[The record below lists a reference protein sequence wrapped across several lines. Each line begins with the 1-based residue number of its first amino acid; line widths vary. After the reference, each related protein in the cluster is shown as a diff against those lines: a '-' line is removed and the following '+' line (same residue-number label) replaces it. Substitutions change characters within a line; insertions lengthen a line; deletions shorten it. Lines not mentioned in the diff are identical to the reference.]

1 MFFFSR
7 SRSFIH
13 QHPSGDLS
21 KVYSLL
27 ASSLHKGPDP
37 ANFINYSSTF
47 KSLKAVKDVVSVEV
61 WDYVEKSPLGPA
73 RFSLFEFEYIT
84 GLNSEPL
91 PNTMVVEDIETSN
104 SFWAMFNLR
113 RTRSTPSAE
122 DIRTLCRSPDVCRSW
137 SREDQIRLCYL
148 AILTGS
154 LLALDRREAIPPA
167 KEKLLMDLDIFEQY
181 PWGRVDFVE
190 LVQQIKD
197 ATATKIKANEI
208 GRPFR
213 SNGPCLL
220 RFKGN
225 YGKLS
230 LGSILEEAKVTCMS
244 LRSVDEVYPVWE
256 YQDEDPE
263 IDNLLEFLRQDN
275 SLSTITWQALP
286 EYPLT
291 PIECN
296 KHGRVASQ
304 RKSKKPKKVAS
315 DGQENIADGGEKC
328 GDIAKTEEQV
338 QSDDDDG
345 NFFIQRR
352 KNPERLFHMEP
363 PHVGTF
369 GNLISRVATLER
381 TGCEVKKFVDLV
393 SRVLSLEEDWRVPN
407 TRVKLSNKEAIKEG
421 ENMVKLKGKATDV
434 GEPEIG
440 EDYDKIKSPH
450 VSMEE
455 EVDRLHEEAVIA
467 LTLMSS
473 ETFVVGTRDNQLQSV
488 DDAKALALKG
498 DEDKPQSA
506 SSNIITSSK
515 PIRRSARIAAL
526 SEKLNTNY
534 LVVYGPVD
542 KTKVKALNAFIK
554 EKGDSTYPPGNVFTA
569 KEFFHNFMKPRSWL
583 SFVDLDVPVAMY
595 RVRFSR
601 NPSDFISP
609 RIAIL
614 DAVFQTWWS
623 SQYKAWLGDQSNIPK
638 GVYDYYSC
646 KRPKTIH
653 PARNGDE
660 MSIHYIHMTGL
671 IPMKNITQAAIPF
684 ARMIPYDLYAFSD
697 PEVKQVMDTA
707 MYSIQFVGKPPYGD
721 CGIYAVKFL
730 ECLVMGVAFAD
741 EHLCD
746 DNMMIMRRK
755 LAAEM
760 YDETRHLEDA
770 SPASTGKPF
779 LRNASPASFK
789 DFFSIVNFIVLFI
802 SASYSSLFQGN
813 TYFCNFYHKQALP
826 VHASLPMEFS
836 PSLFSDETRPDPAN
850 FINYSSTFKS
860 LKVVKDVVSVEVWDY
875 VEKSPLGIIIK
886 FMDLEFAWSST
897 LVHNFFSRQLYCKKR
912 HKLWF
917 LIGKQPARFS
927 LFEFEGITGLNCEP
941 LPNTM
946 VVEDVKKTNSFW
958 ALFNMRRNRSTPSVE
973 DIRTLCR
980 SPDRSYPP
988 AKAKLLMDLDIF
1000 EQYPWGRVAFVE
1012 LVQQIKDA
1020 IATKIKANSYVCKGS
1035 NGPCLLR
1042 FKGKYGKLSLGSILE
1057 EAKVTCM
1064 SPRSVDEVHPVWEHQ
1079 DEDPE
1084 IDNLLELLRQ
1094 DDSLSTI
1101 TWQALPEYPLTP
1113 IECNKRGRVTSQ
1125 RKSKKPKKVAS
1136 DGKEN
1141 IADGGEKR
1149 DDIAKTE
1156 EELPFERQGINV
1168 GRSAPQTER
1177 EDHPDNPEEENA

>member
-1 MFFFSR
+1 MEFPPSLFSDETR
-7 SRSFIH
+7 
-13 QHPSGDLS
+13 
-21 KVYSLL
+21 
-27 ASSLHKGPDP
+27 PDP

-61 WDYVEKSPLGPA
+61 WDYVEKSPLGIIIKFMDLEFAWSSALVHYFLSRQLYCKKRHELWFLIGKQHA
-73 RFSLFEFEYIT
+73 RFSLFEFEDIK
-84 GLNSEPL
+84 GLNCEPL
-91 PNTMVVEDIETSN
+91 PNTMVVENVEKSN
-104 SFWAMFNLR
+104 SFWALFNLR

-122 DIRTLCRSPDVCRSW
+122 DIRTLCRSPDVCKSW
-137 SREDQIRLCYL
+137 SRENQIRTCYL
-148 AILTGS
+148 AILTGG

-167 KEKLLMDLDIFEQY
+167 KAKLLMDLEIFEQY
-181 PWGRVDFVE
+181 PWGRVAFVE

-197 ATATKIKANEI
+197 ATVMKIKSNSYI
-208 GRPFR
+208 CKG

-220 RFKGN
+220 RFKGK

-230 LGSILEEAKVTCMS
+230 LGPILEEAKVTCMS
-244 LRSVDEVYPVWE
+244 PRSIDEVHPIWE
-256 YQDEDPE
+256 HQDEDPE

-291 PIECN
+291 PIESN
-296 KHGRVASQ
+296 KRGRVASQ
-304 RKSKKPKKVAS
+304 SKSKTPKKVAS
-315 DGQENIADGGEKC
+315 DGQENIADGDEKRV
-328 GDIAKTEEQV
+328 DIAKTEEHV

-369 GNLISRVATLER
+369 GNLISRVAALER
-381 TGCEVKKFVDLV
+381 TGCEVKNFVDLV

-407 TRVKLSNKEAIKEG
+407 TRVKL
-421 ENMVKLKGKATDV
+421 LGKATEV

-440 EDYDKIKSPH
+440 EDYDTIKSPH

-467 LTLMSS
+467 LGLMSS

-498 DEDKPQSA
+498 DEDEPQ
-506 SSNIITSSK
+506 
-515 PIRRSARIAAL
+515 
-526 SEKLNTNY
+526 NTNC

-542 KTKVKALNAFIK
+542 KAKVKALNAFIK
-554 EKGDSTYPPGNVFTA
+554 EKGDSEYPPGNAFTA
-569 KEFFHNFMKPRSWL
+569 KAFFQKFMKPRSWL
-583 SFVDLDVPVAMY
+583 SFIDLDLPLAMY

-614 DAVFQTWWS
+614 DTVLQTWWS
-623 SQYKAWLGDQSNIPK
+623 S
-638 GVYDYYSC
+638 
-646 KRPKTIH
+646 RPKTIPPGTQWGRDVDTLYSVLMVGNNH
-653 PARNGDE
+653 WVW
-660 MSIHYIHMTGL
+660 MVISIPDRTIKIYDSSTGL
-671 IPMKNITQAAIPF
+671 IPMEKITQAAIPF
-684 ARMIPYDLYAFSD
+684 ARMVPYVSYACSD
-697 PEVKQVMDTA
+697 PEVKQVMETA
-707 MYSIQFVGKPPYGD
+707 MYSIQFVTYGVPQSKPPYGD

-746 DNMMIMRRK
+746 DNIMIMRRK

-760 YDETRHLEDA
+760 YDETRHLEDVLQA
-770 SPASTGKPF
+770 SPASTGRPF
-779 LRNASPASFK
+779 LRNTSPAYFK
-789 DFFSIVNFIVLFI
+789 EFFSIVNFIVLFT

-813 TYFCNFYHKQALP
+813 TCFGNFYHK
-826 VHASLPMEFS
+826 ASLPMEFP
-836 PSLFSDETRPDPAN
+836 PSLFSDETRPAPAN

-860 LKVVKDVVSVEVWDY
+860 LKAVKDVVSVEVWDY
-875 VEKSPLGIIIK
+875 VEKSPLGIIKK

-897 LVHNFFSRQLYCKKR
+897 LVHYFLSRQLYCKKR
-912 HKLWF
+912 HGLWF

-927 LFEFEGITGLNCEP
+927 LFEFEDITGLNCEP

-946 VVEDVKKTNSFW
+946 VVEDVEKSNSFW
-958 ALFNMRRNRSTPSVE
+958 ALFNLRRTRSTPSAE
-973 DIRTLCR
+973 DIRGLLAL
-980 SPDRSYPP
+980 DRREAIPP
-988 AKAKLLMDLDIF
+988 AKAKLLMDLEIF

-1020 IATKIKANSYVCKGS
+1020 TAAKIKANRYVCKVFVQVIKVWAYAYIPCLGEEIGRPIRS

-1042 FKGKYGKLSLGSILE
+1042 FKGKYGKLSLGPILE
-1057 EAKVTCM
+1057 EAK
-1064 SPRSVDEVHPVWEHQ
+1064 
-1079 DEDPE
+1079 
-1084 IDNLLELLRQ
+1084 
-1094 DDSLSTI
+1094 
-1101 TWQALPEYPLTP
+1101 
-1113 IECNKRGRVTSQ
+1113 EC
-1125 RKSKKPKKVAS
+1125 
-1136 DGKEN
+1136 
-1141 IADGGEKR
+1141 
-1149 DDIAKTE
+1149 
-1156 EELPFERQGINV
+1156 
-1168 GRSAPQTER
+1168 
-1177 EDHPDNPEEENA
+1177 

>member
-1 MFFFSR
+1 MEFPPSFFS
-7 SRSFIH
+7 
-13 QHPSGDLS
+13 DET
-21 KVYSLL
+21 
-27 ASSLHKGPDP
+27 GPDP

-61 WDYVEKSPLGPA
+61 WDYVEKSPLGVIIKFMDLEFAWSSTLLWFLIGKQPA

-84 GLNSEPL
+84 GLNSESL

-122 DIRTLCRSPDVCRSW
+122 DRRTLCRSPDVCRSW

-197 ATATKIKANEI
+197 ATATKIKANGYVKWSMLTE
-208 GRPFR
+208 
-213 SNGPCLL
+213 
-220 RFKGN
+220 
-225 YGKLS
+225 
-230 LGSILEEAKVTCMS
+230 VTCMS

-369 GNLISRVATLER
+369 GNLISRVAALER
-381 TGCEVKKFVDLV
+381 TGCEVKTFVDLV

-407 TRVKLSNKEAIKEG
+407 TRVKLSTKEAIKEG

-440 EDYDKIKSPH
+440 EDYDTIKSPH

-467 LTLMSS
+467 LRLMN
-473 ETFVVGTRDNQLQSV
+473 NQLQSV

-498 DEDKPQSA
+498 DEDEPQSA

-534 LVVYGPVD
+534 LVGYGPVD
-542 KTKVKALNAFIK
+542 KTKVKALNTFIK

-583 SFVDLDVPVAMY
+583 PFVDLDVPLVMY

-646 KRPKTIH
+646 KRPKTIPPGTQWGRDVDTLYSVLMVGNTH
-653 PARNGDE
+653 WVL
-660 MSIHYIHMTGL
+660 MVISIPDQTIKIYDSMTGL

-684 ARMIPYDLYAFSD
+684 ARMVPYVLYACSD

-721 CGIYAVKFL
+721 CGIYTVKFL

-760 YDETRHLEDA
+760 YDETRHLED
-770 SPASTGKPF
+770 
-779 LRNASPASFK
+779 
-789 DFFSIVNFIVLFI
+789 
-802 SASYSSLFQGN
+802 
-813 TYFCNFYHKQALP
+813 
-826 VHASLPMEFS
+826 
-836 PSLFSDETRPDPAN
+836 
-850 FINYSSTFKS
+850 
-860 LKVVKDVVSVEVWDY
+860 
-875 VEKSPLGIIIK
+875 
-886 FMDLEFAWSST
+886 
-897 LVHNFFSRQLYCKKR
+897 
-912 HKLWF
+912 
-917 LIGKQPARFS
+917 
-927 LFEFEGITGLNCEP
+927 
-941 LPNTM
+941 
-946 VVEDVKKTNSFW
+946 
-958 ALFNMRRNRSTPSVE
+958 
-973 DIRTLCR
+973 
-980 SPDRSYPP
+980 
-988 AKAKLLMDLDIF
+988 
-1000 EQYPWGRVAFVE
+1000 
-1012 LVQQIKDA
+1012 
-1020 IATKIKANSYVCKGS
+1020 VC
-1035 NGPCLLR
+1035 
-1042 FKGKYGKLSLGSILE
+1042 
-1057 EAKVTCM
+1057 
-1064 SPRSVDEVHPVWEHQ
+1064 
-1079 DEDPE
+1079 
-1084 IDNLLELLRQ
+1084 
-1094 DDSLSTI
+1094 
-1101 TWQALPEYPLTP
+1101 
-1113 IECNKRGRVTSQ
+1113 
-1125 RKSKKPKKVAS
+1125 
-1136 DGKEN
+1136 
-1141 IADGGEKR
+1141 
-1149 DDIAKTE
+1149 
-1156 EELPFERQGINV
+1156 
-1168 GRSAPQTER
+1168 
-1177 EDHPDNPEEENA
+1177 

>member
-1 MFFFSR
+1 MEEFRLSALPEELQDLVVQGVAKNSFRDLFRLRTTSKHMKEITVSPGVYASLSVFNWSSHIPRPLRLYEECFAHGSPSTLYLKGSQYFFLYGFEEEGLALIKTAADKGSEIAMYTYSMVCKAFWDEAEYFSR
-7 SRSFIH
+7 FNRDDIRTISMDVEENGWGWGWPPNATALLMKRDEFMASVLPSYFTCECTSYNLWIKWHNNLSKGRDMCHRCFWTRELGIFFHFFGVIIHPDTRLCANTTVGHFVCPFSGCSFIGTH
-13 QHPSGDLS
+13 RKLHAH
-21 KVYSLL
+21 
-27 ASSLHKGPDP
+27 ASSGHSDDLQMIECGETRSISFANHQRVVLKEQSRGGGELIVVDRFIQPHGAHFNVRCISPHVPGMGNFSWKLTPFVVPSFMGPATEVLILIIRVETVGPDP

-61 WDYVEKSPLGPA
+61 WDYVEKSPLG
-73 RFSLFEFEYIT
+73 
-84 GLNSEPL
+84 
-91 PNTMVVEDIETSN
+91 
-104 SFWAMFNLR
+104 
-113 RTRSTPSAE
+113 
-122 DIRTLCRSPDVCRSW
+122 
-137 SREDQIRLCYL
+137 
-148 AILTGS
+148 
-154 LLALDRREAIPPA
+154 
-167 KEKLLMDLDIFEQY
+167 
-181 PWGRVDFVE
+181 
-190 LVQQIKD
+190 
-197 ATATKIKANEI
+197 
-208 GRPFR
+208 
-213 SNGPCLL
+213 
-220 RFKGN
+220 
-225 YGKLS
+225 
-230 LGSILEEAKVTCMS
+230 VTCMS

-369 GNLISRVATLER
+369 GNLISRVAALER
-381 TGCEVKKFVDLV
+381 TGCEVKTFVDLV

-407 TRVKLSNKEAIKEG
+407 TRVKLSTKEAIKEG

-440 EDYDKIKSPH
+440 EDYDTIKSPH

-455 EVDRLHEEAVIA
+455 E
-467 LTLMSS
+467 
-473 ETFVVGTRDNQLQSV
+473 SV

-498 DEDKPQSA
+498 DEDEPQSA

-534 LVVYGPVD
+534 LVGYGPVD
-542 KTKVKALNAFIK
+542 KTKVKALNTFIK

-583 SFVDLDVPVAMY
+583 PFVDLDVPLVMY

-646 KRPKTIH
+646 KRPKTIPPGTQWGRDVDTLYSVLMVGNTH
-653 PARNGDE
+653 WVL
-660 MSIHYIHMTGL
+660 MVISIPDQTIKIYDSMTGL

-684 ARMIPYDLYAFSD
+684 ARMVPYVLYACSD

-721 CGIYAVKFL
+721 CGIYTVKFL

-760 YDETRHLEDA
+760 YDETRHLEDVC
-770 SPASTGKPF
+770 KPF

-789 DFFSIVNFIVLFI
+789 DFFSIVNFIVLFT

-813 TYFCNFYHKQALP
+813 TCFGNFYH
-826 VHASLPMEFS
+826 
-836 PSLFSDETRPDPAN
+836 
-850 FINYSSTFKS
+850 
-860 LKVVKDVVSVEVWDY
+860 
-875 VEKSPLGIIIK
+875 
-886 FMDLEFAWSST
+886 
-897 LVHNFFSRQLYCKKR
+897 
-912 HKLWF
+912 
-917 LIGKQPARFS
+917 
-927 LFEFEGITGLNCEP
+927 
-941 LPNTM
+941 
-946 VVEDVKKTNSFW
+946 
-958 ALFNMRRNRSTPSVE
+958 
-973 DIRTLCR
+973 
-980 SPDRSYPP
+980 
-988 AKAKLLMDLDIF
+988 
-1000 EQYPWGRVAFVE
+1000 
-1012 LVQQIKDA
+1012 
-1020 IATKIKANSYVCKGS
+1020 
-1035 NGPCLLR
+1035 
-1042 FKGKYGKLSLGSILE
+1042 
-1057 EAKVTCM
+1057 KVTCM

-1079 DEDPE
+1079 DENPE
-1084 IDNLLELLRQ
+1084 IDNLLELVRQ